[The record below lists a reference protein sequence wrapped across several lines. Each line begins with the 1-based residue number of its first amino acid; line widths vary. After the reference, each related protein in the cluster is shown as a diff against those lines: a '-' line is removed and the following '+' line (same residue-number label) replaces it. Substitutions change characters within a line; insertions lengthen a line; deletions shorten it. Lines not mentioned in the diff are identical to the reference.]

1 MSPKETAYIV
11 ERLAV
16 RFMAMVADYERK
28 LVEHRDSFGARTSAD
43 AKIIEGLRRELFML
57 TGLNDKL
64 IVDREEAWKER
75 DGLLTQ
81 VQDMR
86 AEMERLRA
94 EVAFLKIRDR
104 EYEKALDL
112 CDKEEQTP
120 AECIAAL
127 QERLRAS
134 IARGDFAQME
144 VAALKSQTPK
154 HPVKVGE
161 WVECVLTDA
170 CDQSHPLYRI
180 GTKGR
185 VGRIVERP
193 NHIWEY
199 HVTIGGSNQVW
210 WESSYCIPCDPP
222 QTEPVPKREHPV
234 AVGGYLR
241 RLIGFNT
248 TPAGEVARVTLV
260 DGDDASQLEY
270 EVVRPNGEKG
280 RWSAKGCE
288 PCDPPEAT
296 AKLTP
301 KIGDTVRL
309 VTHPERAQVAEHLRT
324 ALQWP
329 WISRWG
335 LVGQTGKVVKP
346 LVAVAETVA
355 VALDGSTIFARWPIA
370 CLEVVS
376 EATHDT
382 EVGKAAA
389 EAALTTEPVADE
401 IKVWDVV
408 EVYQATGKHT
418 AQNDVGFIGTVG
430 TIHLADRVAHVRS
443 GLGMPHMVDLCDV
456 RKVRKVTT

>member
-144 VAALKSQTPK
+144 VAALKSRTPTQ
-154 HPVKVGE
+154 H
-161 WVECVLTDA
+161 
-170 CDQSHPLYRI
+170 
-180 GTKGR
+180 
-185 VGRIVERP
+185 
-193 NHIWEY
+193 
-199 HVTIGGSNQVW
+199 
-210 WESSYCIPCDPP
+210 
-222 QTEPVPKREHPV
+222 
-234 AVGGYLR
+234 
-241 RLIGFNT
+241 
-248 TPAGEVARVTLV
+248 
-260 DGDDASQLEY
+260 
-270 EVVRPNGEKG
+270 G
-280 RWSAKGCE
+280 RWVRATSEKCMHAKG
-288 PCDPPEAT
+288 
-296 AKLTP
+296 
-301 KIGDTVRL
+301 
-309 VTHPERAQVAEHLRT
+309 
-324 ALQWP
+324 
-329 WISRWG
+329 
-335 LVGQTGKVVKP
+335 
-346 LVAVAETVA
+346 
-355 VALDGSTIFARWPIA
+355 
-370 CLEVVS
+370 EVVS
-376 EATHDT
+376 VRGYLVRTNSGEFLW
-382 EVGKAAA
+382 EGK
-389 EAALTTEPVADE
+389 D
-401 IKVWDVV
+401 
-408 EVYQATGKHT
+408 
-418 AQNDVGFIGTVG
+418 
-430 TIHLADRVAHVRS
+430 
-443 GLGMPHMVDLCDV
+443 C
-456 RKVRKVTT
+456 